1 MAMKSLL
8 TIADAHHMVKQPL
21 LTIDH
26 THRKVKKVLLTEGGV
41 HKQVWPSYVW
51 KRFAVAD
58 AQQYYWDKYSVKSEK
73 ECTGE
78 VRVVSSSGT
87 KTVNWGDEI
96 YFPRDDPPRIGAAYD
111 DYANSPYW
119 DRCAQGY
126 WTGLDEGGDWVVDFW
141 GSPLSDDCYYV
152 TSAERVS
159 DGELHTYKITYT
171 KIAKAVTK
179 TVYSKGSTSYG
190 QVSAVGDSGAYPKNG
205 KSGSYWYVYSSSET
219 IQVKGSEVDTVFGDS
234 PDDYPADGIH
244 TDGYWYVRVDA

>member
-51 KRFAVAD
+51 KRFTVAD
-58 AQQYYWDKYSVKSEK
+58 AQQYYWDKYSVNSKAK
-73 ECTGE
+73 YTGG
-78 VRVVSSSGT
+78 VNVYSGSGS
-87 KTVNWGDEI
+87 KTVRWLPHLLKE
-96 YFPRDDPPRIGAAYD
+96 DPPEIDRED
-111 DYANSPYW
+111 EMW
-119 DRCAQGY
+119 RCAAGDY
-126 WTGLDEGGDWVVDFW
+126 DWDDVDAGEDWIVERLGL
-141 GSPLSDDCYYV
+141 SYICYF
-152 TSAERVS
+152 
-159 DGELHTYKITYT
+159 
-171 KIAKAVTK
+171 VTK
-179 TVYSKGSTSYG
+179 VEEVDENNVKFTYSKTARAVSTTVYSKGSTSYG
-190 QVSAVGDSGAYPKNG
+190 QVSAVNDADAYPEDG